1 MSGKMF
7 NDKLNWLWIKLFIG
21 AGVFVLFRF
30 PNVVVFGCWEM

>member
-21 AGVFVLFRF
+21 SGVFVLFCF
-30 PNVVVFGCWEM
+30 LNVVVFGCWEM